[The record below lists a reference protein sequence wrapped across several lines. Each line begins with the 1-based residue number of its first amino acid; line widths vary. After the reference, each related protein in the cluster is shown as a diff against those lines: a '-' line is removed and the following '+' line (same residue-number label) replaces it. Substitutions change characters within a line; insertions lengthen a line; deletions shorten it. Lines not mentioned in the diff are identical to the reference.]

1 MPMPR
6 TIHPLAVAVLLAGG
20 LLAAGTAAVAQASAV
35 NGQKLAQRHC
45 GGCHAVS
52 DLKSPLPGA
61 PAFAKL
67 YLRYPPGRLDQVL
80 SEGMLSP
87 ASPPEEGSPQ
97 THPRMPQV
105 KFDDDQRADLKAYL
119 NGLDPR

>member
-1 MPMPR
+1 MPR
-6 TIHPLAVAVLLAGG
+6 TIRPLPLVALLAGG
-20 LLAAGTAAVAQASAV
+20 LLMMETPAAAQASAV

-52 DLKSPLPGA
+52 GLKSPLPGA

-67 YLRYPPGRLDQVL
+67 YLRYPPGGVDQVL

-87 ASPPEEGSPQ
+87 ASPPEEGSPR

-105 KFDDDQRADLKAYL
+105 TFDDDQRADLKAYL
-119 NGLDPR
+119 RSLDPR

>member
-1 MPMPR
+1 MPR
-6 TIHPLAVAVLLAGG
+6 KIAKLAAATVLAGG
-20 LLAAGTAAVAQASAV
+20 LLIAASAANAQASAV

-45 GGCHAVS
+45 GACHAVS
-52 DLKSPLPGA
+52 GLKSPQPGA

-67 YLRYPPGRLDQVL
+67 YLRYPPGGIDQVL

-119 NGLDPR
+119 RSLDPR

>member
-1 MPMPR
+1 MPR
-6 TIHPLAVAVLLAGG
+6 TIRTFAATALLAGG
-20 LLAAGTAAVAQASAV
+20 LLVAATSAAAQASAA

-52 DLKSPLPGA
+52 GLRSALPGA

-67 YLRYPPGRLDQVL
+67 YLRYPPGGVDQVL

-87 ASPPEEGSPQ
+87 QSPPEEGSPH

-119 NGLDPR
+119 LSLDPR

>member
-1 MPMPR
+1 MPR
-6 TIHPLAVAVLLAGG
+6 KTAKLAAAPLLAGG
-20 LLAAGTAAVAQASAV
+20 LLIAASTANAQASAV

-45 GGCHAVS
+45 GACHAVS

-67 YLRYPPGRLDQVL
+67 YLRYPQGRLDQVL

-119 NGLDPR
+119 LSLDPR

>member
-1 MPMPR
+1 MPR
-6 TIHPLAVAVLLAGG
+6 TIRTLTATALLAGG
-20 LLAAGTAAVAQASAV
+20 LLVGATSAAAQASAA

-52 DLKSPLPGA
+52 GVKSALPGA
-61 PAFAKL
+61 PAFTKL
-67 YLRYPPGRLDQVL
+67 YLRYPPGAVDQVL

-87 ASPPEEGSPQ
+87 KSPPEEGSPQ

-105 KFDDDQRADLKAYL
+105 KLDDDQRADLKAYL
-119 NGLDPR
+119 LSLDPR

>member
-1 MPMPR
+1 MPR
-6 TIHPLAVAVLLAGG
+6 KIAKLAAATLLAGG
-20 LLAAGTAAVAQASAV
+20 LVVAASAASAQASAV

-45 GGCHAVS
+45 GACHAVN

-67 YLRYPPGRLDQVL
+67 YLRYPPGGIDRVL

-105 KFDDDQRADLKAYL
+105 RFDDDQRADLKAYL
-119 NGLDPR
+119 LSLDPR

>member
-1 MPMPR
+1 MPR
-6 TIHPLAVAVLLAGG
+6 PIRTLVAASLLAGG
-20 LLAAGTAAVAQASAV
+20 LAAMATAASAQVSVV
-35 NGQKLAQRHC
+35 NGQKLAQRQC

-52 DLKSPLPGA
+52 GLKSPLPGA

-67 YLRYPPGRLDQVL
+67 YLRYPPGGLDRVL

-87 ASPPEEGSPQ
+87 QSPPEEGSPP

-119 NGLDPR
+119 RSLDPR

>member
-1 MPMPR
+1 MPH
-6 TIHPLAVAVLLAGG
+6 TIRPLAVAVLFAGG
-20 LLAAGTAAVAQASAV
+20 LVAAGTAAVAQASAV
-35 NGQKLAQRHC
+35 NGQKLVERHC
-45 GGCHAVS
+45 GACHAVS
-52 DLKSPLPGA
+52 GLKSPLPGA

-87 ASPPEEGSPQ
+87 QSPPEEGSPQ

-105 KFDDDQRADLKAYL
+105 KFDDDQRADLQAYL
-119 NGLDPR
+119 NSLDPR

>member
-1 MPMPR
+1 MPR
-6 TIHPLAVAVLLAGG
+6 TIRPLAATVLFAGALAIT
-20 LLAAGTAAVAQASAV
+20 GTTANAQASSV

-45 GGCHAVS
+45 GACHAVS
-52 DLKSPLPGA
+52 DLKSPLPVA

-87 ASPPEEGSPQ
+87 VSPPEEGSPR

-119 NGLDPR
+119 LSLDPR

>member
-1 MPMPR
+1 MPR
-6 TIHPLAVAVLLAGG
+6 PIRTLAAASLLAGG
-20 LLAAGTAAVAQASAV
+20 LAATAMAASAQVSVV
-35 NGQKLAQRHC
+35 NGQKLAQRQC

-52 DLKSPLPGA
+52 GLKSPLPGA

-67 YLRYPPGRLDQVL
+67 YLRYPPGGLDRVL

-87 ASPPEEGSPQ
+87 QSPPEEGSPP

-119 NGLDPR
+119 RSLDPR

>member
-1 MPMPR
+1 MPR
-6 TIHPLAVAVLLAGG
+6 PIRLLVAAALLSGG
-20 LLAAGTAAVAQASAV
+20 LFVTATAASAQASAV
-35 NGQKLAQRHC
+35 NGKKLAQRHC

-52 DLKSPLPGA
+52 SLKSPLPGA

-87 ASPPEEGSPQ
+87 QTPPEEGSPQ

-105 KFDDDQRADLKAYL
+105 KFDDDQRADLSAYL
-119 NGLDPR
+119 RSLDPR

>member
-1 MPMPR
+1 MQRPIRM
-6 TIHPLAVAVLLAGG
+6 LVAASVLAGA
-20 LLAAGTAAVAQASAV
+20 LAATATAASAQASAV
-35 NGQKLAQRHC
+35 NGQQLAQRHC

-52 DLKSPLPGA
+52 GLKSPLPGA

-67 YLRYPPGRLDQVL
+67 YLRYPPGGLDRVL

-87 ASPPEEGSPQ
+87 QSPPEEGSPW

-119 NGLDPR
+119 RSLDPR